1 MTIACCSPYSQAER
15 IAAIAIAVL
24 SPSGNSSAAVLAVAT
39 TIAAACRMGA
49 CCRTVLVA
57 AARVDVASSCM

>member
-15 IAAIAIAVL
+15 TAAIAIAVL
-24 SPSGNSSAAVLAVAT
+24 SPSGNSSAVGVVVT
-39 TIAAACRMGA
+39 TIAAAACRTDA

-57 AARVDVASSCM
+57 TARAGAVSSCM